1 MFMIWWCISMSSSP
15 NSISFFILIF
25 FLGHPDPAGMKTLL
39 RLIYAVRKYPHT
51 HILSISTS
59 KNQSMKVCGALY
71 VPTYGTNTNL
81 SHDVTQ
87 YYKNITSSI
96 GVNARIQRDI
106 QLWIV

>member
-1 MFMIWWCISMSSSP
+1 
-15 NSISFFILIF
+15 
-25 FLGHPDPAGMKTLL
+25 
-39 RLIYAVRKYPHT
+39 
-51 HILSISTS
+51 
-59 KNQSMKVCGALY
+59 MKVRGALY

-106 QLWIV
+106 QL